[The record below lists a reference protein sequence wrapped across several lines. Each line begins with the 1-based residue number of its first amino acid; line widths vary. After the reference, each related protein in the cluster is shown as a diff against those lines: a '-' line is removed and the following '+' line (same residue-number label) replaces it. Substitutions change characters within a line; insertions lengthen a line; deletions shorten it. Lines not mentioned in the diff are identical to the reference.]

1 MSAITT
7 KNDFKQLEVSTRS
20 QFSQM
25 ELSFKRDMVE
35 LKFELLKWMTTTL
48 VATGFGIRVA
58 MAGMLKYMR

>member
-7 KNDFKQLEVSTRS
+7 KNDFKQLEASTRN

-35 LKFELLKWMTTTL
+35 LKFKLLKCVTIT
-48 VATGFGIRVA
+48 VVGTGFGIIVA